1 VRAKHRL
8 FAASSICLALA
19 AQAQDPDLARNLAAT
34 CANCHGTN
42 GHALGDA
49 KTLAGE
55 PKEKL
60 LGKLDEFISGDKPST
75 IMQQIGKGY
84 SREQLELI
92 AEYFSAQPK

>member
-1 VRAKHRL
+1 MRAKHLL
-8 FAASSICLALA
+8 FAASTACLTFA
-19 AQAQDPDLARNLAAT
+19 AHAQDPDLARSLAAT

-84 SREQLELI
+84 SRAQLELI